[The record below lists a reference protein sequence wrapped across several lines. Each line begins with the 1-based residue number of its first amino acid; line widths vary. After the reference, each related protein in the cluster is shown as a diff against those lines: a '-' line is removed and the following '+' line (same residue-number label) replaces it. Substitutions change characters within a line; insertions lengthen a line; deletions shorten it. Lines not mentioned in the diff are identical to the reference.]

1 MHWASDALKAEGEI
15 WLGEKLQSEHVYLL
29 IQLFFKINQF

>member
-15 WLGEKLQSEHVYLL
+15 WLGEKKLQSEHVYLL
-29 IQLFFKINQF
+29 IL